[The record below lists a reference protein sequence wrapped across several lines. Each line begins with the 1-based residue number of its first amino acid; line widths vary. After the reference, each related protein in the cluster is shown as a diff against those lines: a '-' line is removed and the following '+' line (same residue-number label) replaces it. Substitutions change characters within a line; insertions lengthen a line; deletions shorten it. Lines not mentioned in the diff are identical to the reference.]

1 MKNLLYLLKNNVLQL
16 SKINQ
21 LRYADYPKRNRTIG
35 IYVLVIAVLTTL
47 LIYWGKSFVPIFS
60 MTWELE
66 TIITAILL
74 PMALICL
81 VLNLFF
87 SLFWGSGLLYHDKNV
102 DFMLALPIP
111 LAVLIIAKL
120 SIVYL
125 VQAALDMVLLFPMM
139 VLFGQAAG
147 MDIAY
152 YLFMAVAVLFLP
164 IVPSFLGTIIGTGIY
179 RIIKSSSSRIARF
192 KTIGALL
199 ILFAFFIFM
208 FWKFPD
214 IANGDF
220 TFHVSL
226 TAPSEYLSRLR
237 YGEFMAAV
245 CYFGS
250 VLLIGGVLLGCL
262 CLLYRRCYC
271 SSAQNYTSQRNRLYF
286 KKVGLIATLLSRE
299 RTRYFSLPVY
309 LTNTACGLLLA
320 AVLVILMVLI
330 PEKMVSYIQLLAEY
344 FEIQP
349 AEYSVLYI
357 FLFTI
362 LISLSSTT
370 YASVSIEGSQMEMLK
385 ALPVTATEIFKAKIF
400 FHLSVTSPVI
410 FILNTLMAIAFHW
423 SWSAILLGYLMPFL
437 YSFFIGVTGYILNL
451 IFPNFEWEN
460 ATQIIKQSV
469 PAILSALLGVVAT
482 GGSMYVLLKCFP
494 DSLLMGSFILCGIFL
509 IATSVLV
516 LWINRFGIRIFEKI
530 QIH

>member
-21 LRYADYPKRNRTIG
+21 LRYADRPKRNRMIG
-35 IYVLVIAVLTTL
+35 IYVLVIAVLTSL
-47 LIYWGKSFVPIFS
+47 LIYWGKSLVPIFS
-60 MTWELE
+60 MTWEPE
-66 TIITAILL
+66 TIINAILL

-102 DFMLALPIP
+102 DSMLALPIP

-125 VQAALDMVLLFPMM
+125 VQAALDMVLLFPM
-139 VLFGQAAG
+139 VILFGQAAG

-179 RIIKSSSSRIARF
+179 RIIKSSSSRIVRL

-214 IANGDF
+214 IANGNF

-226 TAPSEYLSRLR
+226 TAPSEYLSHLL
-237 YGEFMAAV
+237 YGDFLSASS
-245 CYFGS
+245 YFVGVWLTGS
-250 VLLIGGVLLGCL
+250 VLLGCL
-262 CLLYRRCYC
+262 CLLYRWCCC
-271 SSAQNYTSQRNRLYF
+271 SSAQNYTSQGHGLYF
-286 KKVGLIATLLSRE
+286 KKDGPVAALLSRE

-320 AVLVILMVLI
+320 TVLVILMVLM
-330 PEKMVSYIQLLAEY
+330 PEKTASYIQLLAGY
-344 FEIQP
+344 FGIRP
-349 AEYSVLYI
+349 AEYSVLFI

-362 LISLSSTT
+362 LVSLSSTT
-370 YASVSIEGSQMEMLK
+370 YASISIEGSQMEMLK

-410 FILNTLMAIAFHW
+410 FILNTILAITFHW
-423 SWSAILLGYLMPFL
+423 PWLAILLGYLMPFL
-437 YSFFIGVTGYILNL
+437 YSSFIGVTGYILNL

-460 ATQIIKQSV
+460 VTQIIKQSI

-494 DSLLMGSFILCGIFL
+494 DFLLMSSFIVCGILL
-509 IATSVLV
+509 IVTGVLV
-516 LWINRFGIRIFEKI
+516 CWIKRFGMRIFEKM
-530 QIH
+530 

>member
-1 MKNLLYLLKNNVLQL
+1 
-16 SKINQ
+16 
-21 LRYADYPKRNRTIG
+21 
-35 IYVLVIAVLTTL
+35 
-47 LIYWGKSFVPIFS
+47 
-60 MTWELE
+60 
-66 TIITAILL
+66 
-74 PMALICL
+74 
-81 VLNLFF
+81 
-87 SLFWGSGLLYHDKNV
+87 
-102 DFMLALPIP
+102 MLALPIP

-125 VQAALDMVLLFPMM
+125 VQAALDMVLLFPM
-139 VLFGQAAG
+139 VILFGQAAG

-179 RIIKSSSSRIARF
+179 RIIKSSSSRIVRL

-214 IANGDF
+214 IANGNF

-226 TAPSEYLSRLR
+226 TAPSEYLSHLL
-237 YGEFMAAV
+237 YGDFLSASS
-245 CYFGS
+245 YFVGVWLTGS
-250 VLLIGGVLLGCL
+250 VLLGCL
-262 CLLYRRCYC
+262 CLLYRWCCC
-271 SSAQNYTSQRNRLYF
+271 SSAQNYTSQGHGLYF
-286 KKVGLIATLLSRE
+286 KKDGPVAALLSRE

-320 AVLVILMVLI
+320 AVLVILMVLM
-330 PEKMVSYIQLLAEY
+330 PEKTASYIQLLAGY
-344 FEIQP
+344 FGIRP
-349 AEYSVLYI
+349 AEYSVLFI

-362 LISLSSTT
+362 LVSLSSTT
-370 YASVSIEGSQMEMLK
+370 YASISIEGSQMEMLK

-410 FILNTLMAIAFHW
+410 FILNTILAITFHW
-423 SWSAILLGYLMPFL
+423 PWLAILLGYLMPFL
-437 YSFFIGVTGYILNL
+437 YSSFIGVTGYILNL

-460 ATQIIKQSV
+460 VTQIIKQSI

-494 DSLLMGSFILCGIFL
+494 DFLLMSSFIVCGILL
-509 IATSVLV
+509 IVTGVLV
-516 LWINRFGIRIFEKI
+516 CWIKRFGMRIFEKM
-530 QIH
+530 